1 MQLERLKGESDE
13 EVKKMRRAVER
24 SKEEARELALKAE
37 MGRLQAEEE
46 AKQQTL
52 RLSEQLEEMHKKQE
66 VEVCGTISAKK
77 FKPSLPLYILI

>member
-13 EVKKMRRAVER
+13 EIAKLRRDVER
-24 SKEEARELALKAE
+24 SKEEIQELVLKAE

-66 VEVCGTISAKK
+66 EEVRGTVSARNLNYS
-77 FKPSLPLYILI
+77 KPCSY